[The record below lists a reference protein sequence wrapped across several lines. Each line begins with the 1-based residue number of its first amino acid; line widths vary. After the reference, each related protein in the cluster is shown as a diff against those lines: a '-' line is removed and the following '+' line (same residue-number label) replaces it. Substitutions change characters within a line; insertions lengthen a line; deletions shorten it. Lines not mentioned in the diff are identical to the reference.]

1 MKNELPV
8 FFIRKPDYTLFGYV
22 TIYLQWLVMSN
33 LRHLDVVMAKTGLTP
48 CGLDPVFFSSK
59 KPRPQDAVQ
68 RDSTQYR
75 LFMIHLLYLVIRI
88 YEI

>member
-48 CGLDPVFFSSK
+48 CGLDPVFFFLLKNQGHKMQSK
-59 KPRPQDAVQ
+59 GIQ
-68 RDSTQYR
+68 RSIDCS
-75 LFMIHLLYLVIRI
+75 
-88 YEI
+88 